1 MKQENQEFNWMKLTL
16 GVLQRLDKLWTLSL
30 PQSTHQNNGD
40 TKTNTT
46 LGESVES
53 NELIHNSAQN
63 VPERYLGSEML
74 VVIAVVF
81 CVFT

>member
-1 MKQENQEFNWMKLTL
+1 MKLTL

-30 PQSTHQNNGD
+30 PQFTHQNNGD

-46 LGESVES
+46 LEESVES
-53 NELIHNSAQN
+53 NELTHNSAQN

>member
-1 MKQENQEFNWMKLTL
+1 MKLTL

-46 LGESVES
+46 LEESVES

-63 VPERYLGSEML
+63 VPER
-74 VVIAVVF
+74 
-81 CVFT
+81 